1 MLDILWIYTLI
12 LILFLIYFYDYLNIQ
27 KAIEGL
33 QTITIDETPKTNC
46 PYINENGNYV
56 YNDFRTSMS
65 NLNKQTQ
72 REFSKYKRVGDY
84 PLKAFYIMSAYNCC
98 ATGDLK
104 GGKVDIC
111 ALDHCLRMGA
121 KFLDFEIYSKN
132 GMPIVAT
139 STLVFK
145 DKTTGLS
152 VPDMYTKESENML
165 PLSEVINYLSKNAFT
180 TCPNKNDPLILNFRI
195 MSDSHKTT
203 KLLDNMAD
211 IMINNKS
218 FYSKLLTTKYPQIS
232 GNGCPRPGI
241 SQGHIPNAPIKNFNK
256 DILISCSF
264 SNYLSGSKLFP
275 LVVLDENC
283 NNFMIKDTSTTL
295 AGFKQQITG
304 ETKKA
309 IVVSLPDRATDKN
322 INGISLLEQRKL
334 GIQCIAMRFQNY
346 DNSVENEAM
355 LEYLNFFNYSAYV
368 LKPFSL
374 IDAPMVLKKPSKQTE
389 KVSYAKKKFNPLDNV
404 KGIDI
409 DMSI

>member
-1 MLDILWIYTLI
+1 
-12 LILFLIYFYDYLNIQ
+12 
-27 KAIEGL
+27 
-33 QTITIDETPKTNC
+33 
-46 PYINENGNYV
+46 
-56 YNDFRTSMS
+56 
-65 NLNKQTQ
+65 
-72 REFSKYKRVGDY
+72 
-84 PLKAFYIMSAYNCC
+84 
-98 ATGDLK
+98 
-104 GGKVDIC
+104 
-111 ALDHCLRMGA
+111 
-121 KFLDFEIYSKN
+121 
-132 GMPIVAT
+132 
-139 STLVFK
+139 
-145 DKTTGLS
+145 
-152 VPDMYTKESENML
+152 
-165 PLSEVINYLSKNAFT
+165 
-180 TCPNKNDPLILNFRI
+180 
-195 MSDSHKTT
+195 
-203 KLLDNMAD
+203 
-211 IMINNKS
+211 
-218 FYSKLLTTKYPQIS
+218 
-232 GNGCPRPGI
+232 
-241 SQGHIPNAPIKNFNK
+241 
-256 DILISCSF
+256 
-264 SNYLSGSKLFP
+264 
-275 LVVLDENC
+275 LDENC